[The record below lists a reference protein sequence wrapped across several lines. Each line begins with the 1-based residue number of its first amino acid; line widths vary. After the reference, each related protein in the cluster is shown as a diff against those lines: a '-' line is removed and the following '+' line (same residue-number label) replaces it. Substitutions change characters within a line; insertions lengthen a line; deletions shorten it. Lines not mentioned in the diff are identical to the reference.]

1 MQLARTLGR
10 PLGRPLGYRLHGG
23 SLFPRYDYYID
34 AVNGSDSNDGMSLAS
49 AWASLNKMET
59 LTPVPTATTRVLVK
73 SGTYD
78 GVGDYFEVSN
88 NSAAGWTLDVTFEAG
103 CVMDGTACNSS
114 AAQNPIFGNGTAS
127 WRLNLHGSGLTI
139 QNYDNN
145 TGGSPNGI
153 GWGGNC
159 FVYGSEVVI
168 TNCVDGISN
177 HDNGPGLMVNIVVT
191 ACSKYALAQTGTG
204 HTDFHGCSFTGE
216 DGASGGV
223 AVVNADASAEFFD
236 TKFIPVGT
244 ARNLFLS
251 NSNLVRCQLGTETD
265 DVIVAPVAVGTCVI
279 RKSYVHVETQQLFGV
294 AMYECFGRFSMRLRD
309 SGTPDIQHCVFTG
322 PAESQGAVLYANTG
336 SAFAAFVFSNNIL
349 AGSFTFDSLG
359 SRYNLLEADNELEN
373 NLLFGGVAYSGNLT
387 GSAATIAGTVTGQD
401 PLIGAAD
408 SYLMSDWA
416 FGAGSPA
423 IGAAN
428 DDGDIGFGAADVE
441 DIVA

>member
-1 MQLARTLGR
+1 MLGVGLSIPEIVARR
-10 PLGRPLGYRLHGG
+10 MAGYD
-23 SLFPRYDYYID
+23 RYVDD
-34 AVNGSDSNDGMSLAS
+34 VNGSDDNDGTSPAL
-49 AWASLNKMET
+49 AWASLNKLET
-59 LTPVPTATTRVLVK
+59 LTPVAMATTRVLVK

-78 GVGDYFEVSN
+78 KAGDYFEIAN
-88 NSAAGWTLDVTFEAG
+88 NSATAWTLDVTCEPG
-103 CVMDGTACNSS
+103 TVWDGTACN
-114 AAQNPIFGNGTAS
+114 AGGAQNPLFTNGS
-127 WRLNLHGSGLTI
+127 SDWRLNLHGNGLTI
-139 QNYDNN
+139 QNYDNE

-159 FVYGSEVVI
+159 FVYSSDVVI

-223 AVVNADASAEFFD
+223 AVVNSDASAEFFD

-279 RKSYVHVETQQLFGV
+279 RKSYVHVETQQLYGV
-294 AMYECFGRFSMRLRD
+294 SMEECFGRFSMRLRD
-309 SGTPDIQHCVFTG
+309 SGTPDIQHCIFTG
-322 PAESQGAVLYANTG
+322 PAESQSYVFYANTG
-336 SAFAAFVFSNNIL
+336 TAFAAFTFSNNIL
-349 AGSFTFDSLG
+349 VGNYTFDNLG
-359 SRYNLLEADNELEN
+359 SRYNLLEADNVLAN
-373 NLLFGGVAYSGNLT
+373 NLLYGGVAYSGNLT
-387 GSAATIAGTVTGQD
+387 GSNATISGTVTGQD
-401 PLIGAAD
+401 PLIGSAD
-408 SYLMSDWA
+408 TYLMSDWA

-428 DDGDIGFGAADVE
+428 DDGDIGFGPSDVE
-441 DIVA
+441 DIAA